1 MNKKSNV
8 LTRDYHFYFIRF
20 SSKVLTVFCQQTE
33 NRPLAGV
40 IVIGEG
46 QSARAVALAGTA
58 MKLPVLWAKGGT
70 ASLNGKHKEVS
81 TQTTSV
87 FAQGGVLI
95 GDTN

>member
-1 MNKKSNV
+1 M
-8 LTRDYHFYFIRF
+8 
-20 SSKVLTVFCQQTE
+20 FCQQTE

-46 QSARAVALAGTA
+46 QSARAIALAGTA

-81 TQTTSV
+81 KKKC
-87 FAQGGVLI
+87 
-95 GDTN
+95 

>member
-1 MNKKSNV
+1 M
-8 LTRDYHFYFIRF
+8 LTI
-20 SSKVLTVFCQQTE
+20 FCQQTE

-46 QSARAVALAGTA
+46 QAARAIALAGTA

-81 TQTTSV
+81 GRTMGTH
-87 FAQGGVLI
+87 
-95 GDTN
+95 DTKMNSIYSRIIPFDLWWPSLT

>member
-1 MNKKSNV
+1 MNRF
-8 LTRDYHFYFIRF
+8 LLFLRRF

-33 NRPLAGV
+33 NRPLAGI

-70 ASLNGKHKEVS
+70 ASLNGKHKEVRRGHRV
-81 TQTTSV
+81 QK
-87 FAQGGVLI
+87 GVNL
-95 GDTN
+95 